1 VFYGSLCVAKQSRQE
16 ANSGLSSY
24 MYFIHAVILEGSIVG
39 YFTNRI
45 GRIPTKAAKKRGKG
59 TTSHVCYRARWQWEK
74 PCDEMLPD
82 VLQTI
87 L

>member
-1 VFYGSLCVAKQSRQE
+1 VFYGSLCVAKQPRQE

-45 GRIPTKAAKKRGKG
+45 GRIPTKAPKKRGKG
-59 TTSHVCYRARWQWEK
+59 TTSHHLNNCTANISFSPTKEK
-74 PCDEMLPD
+74 VKTSYSD
-82 VLQTI
+82 
-87 L
+87 